1 MSALFQSAHGINSS
15 EAGFIPGAHDFW
27 PDVLLLPLTHAPQD
41 VQPCALLLLAK
52 VTKTSLCQAV
62 LLQHFFYGVVFP
74 ECFGGMYQRTAHIE
88 QE

>member
-41 VQPCALLLLAK
+41 VQPCALLLLANLDINLDLYAGAIRK
-52 VTKTSLCQAV
+52 RQAHPY
-62 LLQHFFYGVVFP
+62 LYGV
-74 ECFGGMYQRTAHIE
+74 GGLGERASK
-88 QE
+88 